1 MIKFIDLYN
10 EITGQAWSMFDGDV
24 EAQDEFETSVTTSI
38 QKALNALWCSYDFPF
53 RERTHLITTRANTDK
68 YVAPI
73 GNIIKKTSQ
82 GKKVFAVKCDYN
94 KYLEYDP
101 DIELLEPKTGKPEK
115 FYIKN
120 DEVYLYPTPDNRYL
134 VTIDYLSLYP
144 ACDSEGSE
152 KATLVDDEDYI
163 NIPERYEQLFKSAL
177 LPKAMYYAIASQTDE
192 NYGGYKEQYEEAYK
206 LLIKYSRGID
216 IDKTIGW

>member
-53 RERTHLITTRANTDK
+53 REKTHLITTRANTNK

-82 GKKVFAVKCDYN
+82 GKTVFAIKCDY
-94 KYLEYDP
+94 KYLEYEP
-101 DIELLEPKTGKPEK
+101 DIELLEQKTGKPEK

-120 DEVYLYPTPDNRYL
+120 DEIYLYPTPDNRYL
-134 VTIDYLSLYP
+134 VTVDYQSLYP

-152 KATLVDDEDYI
+152 KATLVDDDDYI
-163 NIPERYEQLFKSAL
+163 NIPEKYEQLFKSAL
-177 LPKAMYYAIASQTDE
+177 LPKAMYYAIASETDE
-192 NYGGYKEQYEEAYK
+192 NYNGYKEQYEEAYK

>member
-53 RERTHLITTRANTDK
+53 REKTHLITTRANTNK
-68 YVAPI
+68 YEAPI

-120 DEVYLYPTPDNRYL
+120 DEVYLYPIPDNRYL

-144 ACDSEGSE
+144 ACDSEGSS
-152 KATLVDDEDYI
+152 KATLEDDEDYI
-163 NIPERYEQLFKSAL
+163 DIPERYEQLFKSAL
-177 LPKAMYYAIASQTDE
+177 LPKAMYYAIASETDE
-192 NYGGYKEQYEEAYK
+192 NYNGYKEQYEEAYK

>member
-53 RERTHLITTRANTDK
+53 RERTHLITTRANTNK

-82 GKKVFAVKCDYN
+82 GKKVFAVKFDYN

-120 DEVYLYPTPDNRYL
+120 DEVYLYPIPDNRYL

-177 LPKAMYYAIASQTDE
+177 LPKAMYYAIASETDE
-192 NYGGYKEQYEEAYK
+192 NYNGYKEQYEEAYK

>member
-53 RERTHLITTRANTDK
+53 RERTHLITTRANTNK

-82 GKKVFAVKCDYN
+82 GKTVFAIKCDY

-101 DIELLEPKTGKPEK
+101 DIELLQPKTGKPEK

-120 DEVYLYPTPDNRYL
+120 DEVYLYPIPDSRYL

-152 KATLVDDEDYI
+152 KATLVDDDDYI

-177 LPKAMYYAIASQTDE
+177 LPKAMYYAIASETDE
-192 NYGGYKEQYEEAYK
+192 NYNGYKEQYEEAYK
-206 LLIKYSRGID
+206 LLIKYSRGIN

>member
-53 RERTHLITTRANTDK
+53 RERTHLITTRANSNK

-134 VTIDYLSLYP
+134 VTIDYLSLYL

-177 LPKAMYYAIASQTDE
+177 LPKAMYYAIASETDE
-192 NYGGYKEQYEEAYK
+192 NYSGYKEQYEEAYK

>member
-53 RERTHLITTRANTDK
+53 RERTHLITTRVNINK

-120 DEVYLYPTPDNRYL
+120 DEVYLYPIPDNRYL

-177 LPKAMYYAIASQTDE
+177 LPKAMYYAIASETDE
-192 NYGGYKEQYEEAYK
+192 NYNGYKEQYEEAYK

>member
-82 GKKVFAVKCDYN
+82 GKKVFAVKCDFN

-101 DIELLEPKTGKPEK
+101 DIELLTPKTGKPEK